1 MTNERKL
8 RRVRVRNSQQK
19 EKGHCFAVAPP
30 SPHQNLNVLM
40 CVNTPLKWNIPPS
53 GKNLYLSV
61 ISMWYSF
68 WPNCGENHLFLPA
81 SFLPCYSLYLHSLT
95 SSTLKLPH
103 CRCSGSAF
111 PNIKPTHAFSSFY
124 IPLSSLSSASSF
136 IPSSRAYWHKPCG
149 CRPERKM
156 MVVGTCFQHWPGFSE
171 RVLLGWQVKS
181 AETWVVM
188 LELC

>member
-1 MTNERKL
+1 MINERKL

-19 EKGHCFAVAPP
+19 EKGNCFAVAPNP
-30 SPHQNLNVLM
+30 PPTKTSLYWCG

-68 WPNCGENHLFLPA
+68 WLNCGGNHLFLPA
-81 SFLPCYSLYLHSLT
+81 SSLPCYSLYLHSLT

-103 CRCSGSAF
+103 CRCSCSAF

-124 IPLSSLSSASSF
+124 IPLSFLSSASSF

-156 MVVGTCFQHWPGFSE
+156 MVVGMCFQHWPGFSE
-171 RVLLGWQVKS
+171 RVLLGWQV
-181 AETWVVM
+181 
-188 LELC
+188 